1 MERNW
6 INIGL
11 KKGFSDVEIYLT
23 RNKSLELEVYQG
35 KVEALSNSDVTK
47 IIIKGI
53 YDDKMVRGS
62 LANLNGEAVSEVF
75 DKLILNAKTITVKEP
90 AVIFEG
96 SKEYPEIIENDF
108 DFDSVKMDDKI
119 NYLIDLEK
127 IVLNEPLV
135 KQVESTAYYESYGE
149 TKIINSAK

>member
-1 MERNW
+1 
-6 INIGL
+6 
-11 KKGFSDVEIYLT
+11 
-23 RNKSLELEVYQG
+23 
-35 KVEALSNSDVTK
+35 
-47 IIIKGI
+47 
-53 YDDKMVRGS
+53 MVRGS
-62 LANLNGEAVSEVF
+62 LENLNDEAVSEVF

-149 TKIINSAK
+149 TKIINSKGLNLFKKQLCL